1 MCLQGMARVK
11 GKRLPVAKQKYR
23 RRYAWTAAECSGP
36 KDAGK
41 SHKGKKLN
49 QWQPSNMQKAIE
61 EFHTQGTSDHVLSI
75 RGLARAWNVPYRTL
89 RNRIV
94 GKVSGCKHASGRPT
108 VLSSSEEQELVAVI
122 SDMARVG
129 FPLTGKDVRQ
139 LAYDYAEQKGLK
151 VFSEKAQC
159 AGYYWFDNFIK
170 RYPQL
175 SVKKAENL
183 SAARAMAVNETQ
195 INKWFEQYGAL
206 LERLGV
212 KDNPTHLW
220 NFDETGMQNIHNAK
234 RVVGLTGEDAY
245 NVTAMEKGETSTYL
259 AGINAVGT
267 TVPPLIIHKGKVIG
281 KNWKNGAPYG
291 AIVRA
296 TPTGWITK
304 EVFLEYGKMFVKFLQ
319 DHKLVDGLP
328 HVVVMDNHHSHTFN
342 LEVLQLLKDN
352 SVVVFGLPSHTSHIL
367 QPLDKVP
374 FSILKSKWNEEMR
387 LYTRNTG
394 GKALTKAEF
403 FRVFNPCFE
412 QAMTTEHAQAGF
424 RGTGLFPVNVKA
436 INPAAFAPSRTTERA
451 VEPDNGVGDVE
462 PLSTDVIQRD
472 WVLTANQTQSTASS
486 PPECNNQM
494 PVHPEPTLSAPQ
506 TDALGTGVSYFLL
519 HSDEA
524 CALQLI

>member
-1 MCLQGMARVK
+1 MWLQGMARVK
-11 GKRLPVAKQKYR
+11 GKRLPAAKQKYR
-23 RRYAWTAAECSGP
+23 RHAGMPLPAECSSP

-49 QWQPSNMQKAIE
+49 QWKPGNMQKAIE
-61 EFHTQGTSDHVLSI
+61 EFHAQGTGTSDHVLSI

-94 GKVSGCKHASGRPT
+94 GKVSGCKYASGRPT

-122 SDMARVG
+122 SDMALVG

-175 SVKKAENL
+175 SVKRAENL

-195 INKWFEQYGAL
+195 INKWFEQYCAL

-212 KDNPTHLW
+212 KDNPSHLW

-234 RVVGLTGEDAY
+234 RVVGLTGENAY

-259 AGINAVGT
+259 AEINAVGT

-281 KNWKNGAPYG
+281 KNWKNGAPYD
-291 AIVRA
+291 AVVRA
-296 TPTGWITK
+296 TPSGGITK
-304 EVFLEYGKMFVKFLQ
+304 EVFLEYGKMFVKFLK

-342 LEVLQLLKDN
+342 MEVLQLFKDN

-374 FSILKSKWNEEMR
+374 FSILKSKWNEQMR

-394 GKALTKAEF
+394 GKALTKSEF

-436 INPAAFAPSRTTERA
+436 INPVAFAPSRTTERA
-451 VEPDNGVGDVE
+451 LESDNGVDVE
-462 PLSTDVIQRD
+462 PLSTDVTQRD
-472 WVLTANQTQSTASS
+472 RVLTANQTQPTVSCPS
-486 PPECNNQM
+486 ECNDQP
-494 PVHPEPTLSAPQ
+494 PVHPEPTTSSAPQ
-506 TDALGTGVSYFLL
+506 TDALGTEVGHCLL
-519 HSDEA
+519 
-524 CALQLI
+524 